1 MANMVNE
8 QLEEIWQSTLALIKS
23 SNHFD
28 DANFNTWFKESAQ
41 LYDIVDDMATIV
53 VPYKIHK
60 QVLMENIDFLQEK
73 LSQVVEKP
81 VSIQILLKNEVAQ
94 MTPQSVVKRRN
105 DILFEDKIKKDY
117 TFDSFVVGKNN
128 REAHA
133 AALSVCYYPGK
144 FNTLYLR

>member
-1 MANMVNE
+1 
-8 QLEEIWQSTLALIKS
+8 
-23 SNHFD
+23 
-28 DANFNTWFKESAQ
+28 
-41 LYDIVDDMATIV
+41 
-53 VPYKIHK
+53 
-60 QVLMENIDFLQEK
+60 
-73 LSQVVEKP
+73 
-81 VSIQILLKNEVAQ
+81 

-144 FNTLYLR
+144 FNNPLFIFGIRIGENPFTTCDWQLCKRNKPDEKLLYIYSEDFVTLID